1 MEDLLSLVFNDS
13 ESSAKPDAG
22 GEGDQVVGRARGQV
36 EALVANL
43 GGEVEN
49 GIECVSI
56 HK

>member
-13 ESSAKPDAG
+13 ESSAEPDAG

-43 GGEVEN
+43 AVEVETSW
-49 GIECVSI
+49 E
-56 HK
+56 

>member
-13 ESSAKPDAG
+13 ESSAEPDAG

-43 GGEVEN
+43 AVEVEN
-49 GIECVSI
+49 SIVCLFI